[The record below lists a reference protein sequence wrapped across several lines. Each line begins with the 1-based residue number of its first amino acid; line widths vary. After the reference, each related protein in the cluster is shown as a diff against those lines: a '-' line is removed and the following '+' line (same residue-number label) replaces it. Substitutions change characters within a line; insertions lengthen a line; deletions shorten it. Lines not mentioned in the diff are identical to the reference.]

1 MKKVNVCILA
11 SCALALTACGGMQ
24 KMADLAKQVQYDV
37 NPKVL
42 EMHGDSVEMELKV
55 TFPPKYFIA
64 GVTLELTPVL
74 KYEGGEKAFQSKT
87 IQGEKVQGNNEVCSF
102 ANGGTFTLKS
112 KIAFEDAMRS
122 SELVARSTASMKGK
136 SLNLPENKIA
146 DGVMS
151 TALLLEKEAKTIA
164 AADKFERITTDEKGA
179 TLFFVIN
186 KADITNKE
194 LKKDEVAALKQFIK
208 TAAADERK
216 EIKGITIS
224 AYASPDGEEDL
235 NDKLAANRMNN
246 SNKFFQKELKKA
258 KITADESVFNKTSLA
273 EDWDGFK
280 TLMQQSDIQDKELI
294 LRVLSMYSDPVVRE
308 KEIKNISAAYEE
320 IAEKILP
327 QLRRSKLSV
336 NVAVIGYSDEEIKEL
351 VSSNP
356 DTLSVEELLYAAT
369 LTSDN
374 AEKLSIYQK
383 AANKYPEDWR
393 TNNNVG
399 HVNYLMGKYADA
411 KAAFEKAK
419 SIDASNTTVLNNLGA
434 CAYAE
439 GDAAAAKEYYDAAA
453 GAGGEVSY
461 NQAVIATQKGD
472 YENALNLYVSS
483 KIDSFNWAL
492 AKLLNYS
499 NTKNADVFDASLG
512 ILNKIADQNDPKI
525 AYLKAVISA
534 RKQDK
539 DGIVNNLKV
548 AVEKD
553 SSLGAYAAKDIEFAQ
568 YADDP
573 DFKNVAK

>member
-11 SCALALTACGGMQ
+11 SCVLALTACGGMQ
-24 KMADLAKQVQYDV
+24 KMADMAKQVQYDV

-42 EMHGDSVEMELKV
+42 EMHGDSVEMEMKV

-74 KYEGGEKAFQSKT
+74 KYEGGEKSFPSKT
-87 IQGEKVQGNNEVCSF
+87 IQGEKVQANNEVCSF
-102 ANGGTFTLKS
+102 ANGGTFTLNAAKV
-112 KIAFEDAMRS
+112 AFEEGMRNA
-122 SELVARSTASMKGK
+122 ELFVVAKATMKGK
-136 SLNLPENKIA
+136 SLILPDNKVA

-151 TALLLEKEAKTIA
+151 TALLLEKDAKTIA
-164 AADKFERITTDEKGA
+164 AADKFQRITTDEKGA

-186 KADITNKE
+186 KADISSKE
-194 LKKDEVAALKQFIK
+194 LKKDEVAALQQFIK
-208 TAAADERK
+208 SAAADGK

-224 AYASPDGEEDL
+224 AYASPDGEESL

-246 SNKFFQKELKKA
+246 SAKFFQQELKKA
-258 KITADESVFNKTSLA
+258 KIKAADSVYSKTSLA

-320 IAEKILP
+320 IADKILP

-336 NVAVIGYSDEEIKEL
+336 NIAIIGHSDEEIKEL
-351 VSSNP
+351 IAS
-356 DTLSVEELLYAAT
+356 DGELTVEEMLYAAT
-369 LTSDN
+369 LTEDN
-374 AEKLSIYQK
+374 AEKLSIYKK
-383 AANKYPEDWR
+383 AADKYADDWR
-393 TNNNVG
+393 TINNVG
-399 HVNYLMGKYADA
+399 HINYLMGNIADA

-419 SIDASNTTVLNNLGA
+419 GIDASNTTVLNNLGA

-453 GAGGEVSY
+453 GAGDEVSY
-461 NQAVIATQKGD
+461 NQAVILTQKGD
-472 YENALNLYVSS
+472 YEAALNLYVAS
-483 KIDSFNWAL
+483 KFESFNWAL

-512 ILNKIADQNDPKI
+512 ILNKIEDQNDPKI

-553 SSLGAYAAKDIEFAQ
+553 ASLGAYAAKDIEFAQ
-568 YADDP
+568 YADDA
-573 DFKNVAK
+573 DFKSVAK